1 MINDDMKTMT
11 VGQDKYFVWDYNE
24 KSDILNIHRRGK
36 KVEGSAELSDFS
48 FDFDKNGNIVG
59 IELVYAS
66 EFLNHVGVQKE
77 HLAGLR
83 SAEITISK
91 RADYAIAWIK
101 LTVPGKNGNT
111 IVEKKLPIP
120 VPVVA

>member
-1 MINDDMKTMT
+1 MINDKIKVMT
-11 VGQDKYFVWDYNE
+11 VGQDKCFVWDYNE

-77 HLAGLR
+77 HLAELK

-91 RADYAIAWIK
+91 RANCAIVWIK
-101 LTVPGKNGNT
+101 LSIQGKNENT
-111 IVEKKLPIP
+111 ILEKKLPIP